1 MTNDNSPELY
11 WRGGE
16 FLYKIQYPQSIS
28 RDEAEKV
35 LRIIEEFRSYCY
47 EQEIIFVIATMA
59 KDQWLKSHK
68 HMFENSKDNTV
79 FFGTQNPAA
88 DEPQSPG
95 NSTTSSILH
104 KDLLEMLKTGG
115 NFESQ
120 LSKQFIVFVYHLWD
134 DNFRYKIADSLS
146 ISKNQVECDLMGDIR
161 YIRHSIIHKN
171 SDVRQED
178 LNHLKILSQIW
189 DLKPGKL
196 VISWKMIHSLMEQI
210 KALYVKI
217 KPEKI

>member
-1 MTNDNSPELY
+1 MTNHNSSDLY
-11 WRGGE
+11 WQGGK
-16 FLYKIQYPQSIS
+16 FRCRILYPESIS
-28 RDEAEKV
+28 LYEASKAM
-35 LRIIEEFRSYCY
+35 RFIEEFRSYCY

-68 HMFENSKDNTV
+68 HIFENSKDNTM

-120 LSKQFIVFVYHLWD
+120 LSNQFIVFVYHLWD
-134 DNFRYKIADSLS
+134 ENFRYKIADSLS

-161 YIRHSIIHKN
+161 HIRNSIIHEK
-171 SDVRQED
+171 SDIRQAD
-178 LNHLKILSQIW
+178 LNHLKMLSQIW
-189 DLKPGKL
+189 NLKPGKL
-196 VISWKMIHSLMEQI
+196 VISWQMIHSLMEQI
-210 KALYVKI
+210 NALYVKI
-217 KPEKI
+217 KE